1 MASATSLASLAE
13 ARHLT
18 RRKLEE
24 AVQRIY
30 MDANATTPLLPEV
43 FEAMRPYLMGSFG
56 NASSIHHFGQQARM
70 AVEEAREEVAAA
82 LGARATEIVFT
93 GGATES
99 DNLAL
104 FGILAKALDA
114 GEPVHLITTA
124 IEHHAILHAAEALEK
139 RGALV
144 TYLPVSSQG
153 LIDPDDVRRALRP
166 ETGLISVMLANN
178 ETGAIQ
184 PIAEVAKIAAE
195 AGVRL
200 HTDAVQAV
208 GKLPV
213 HVKTLGVDL
222 LSLSGHKL
230 HGPQGVGALWV
241 RRGTPLQ
248 PLLYG
253 GAHERQ
259 RRAGTENLAGLVG
272 LGAAVRLSQQALVDG
287 TVAHVAELRDRLEQ
301 GLLERVDECGV
312 NGPTA
317 PGSRLPNTTNLW
329 FDHLEGEALVI
340 ALDLKGLALSGGSA
354 CASGATEP
362 SHVLTAMGLSAHRA
376 RASLRFSLTR
386 LTTEEEVD
394 RALEL
399 VPSAVA
405 RLRELSPVYKRIPSE
420 AHHSA
425 LTR

>member
-1 MASATSLASLAE
+1 MD
-13 ARHLT
+13 
-18 RRKLEE
+18 
-24 AVQRIY
+24 RIY

-43 FEAMRPYLMGSFG
+43 FEAMCPYLMGSFG

-70 AVEEAREEVAAA
+70 AVEEAREQVAAA
-82 LGARATEIVFT
+82 LGARASEIVFT
-93 GGATES
+93 SGATES

-104 FGILAKALDA
+104 FGVLGKALDH
-114 GEPVHLITTA
+114 GEPAHLITTA
-124 IEHHAILHAAEALEK
+124 IEHHAVLHASEALEA
-139 RGALV
+139 RGARV
-144 TYLPVSSQG
+144 TYLPVSAEGVVEPAQ
-153 LIDPDDVRRALRP
+153 LAEALAAAPHIKP
-166 ETGLISVMLANN
+166 EATLVSVMLANN

-184 PIAEVAKIAAE
+184 PLPEIARLAAE
-195 AGVRL
+195 ADVWL

-222 LSLSGHKL
+222 LTLSGHKL
-230 HGPQGVGALWV
+230 HGPQGVGVLWV

-248 PLLYG
+248 PLFYG

-272 LGAAVRLSQQALVDG
+272 LGAAIRIAQKALTDG
-287 TVAHVAELRDRLEQ
+287 TVERIGALRDRLQ
-301 GLLERVDECGV
+301 HGLLARVDECGV

-317 PGSRLPNTTNLW
+317 AGARLANTTNLW

-362 SHVLTAMGLSAHRA
+362 SHVLTAMGVGAHRA
-376 RASLRFSLTR
+376 RASLRFSLNR

-399 VPSAVA
+399 VPVAVA
-405 RLRELSPVYKRIPSE
+405 RLRELSPVYKQECVSV
-420 AHHSA
+420 
-425 LTR
+425 L